1 MCVCSVGLHKCLS
14 YTVGMF
20 SRSQGEKKKVSCCGL
35 MFHREQEKGEESWA
49 HIKRERDSST
59 RIAPEPPS
67 LSLHDP
73 WKSLELPVAIIKVY
87 THLSAAGGFISP
99 IVSRIHIC
107 CTYNTEEGRQT
118 LAFNS
123 IIIIIFFIPFF
134 FSIFLLILLQFFPLL
149 FFSGEGIILCLYKCM
164 DFRVCV
170 CCRTLCTSVE
180 RERETAWKQHYI
192 TIGVYCW

>member
-1 MCVCSVGLHKCLS
+1 
-14 YTVGMF
+14 
-20 SRSQGEKKKVSCCGL
+20 VSCCCGL

-59 RIAPEPPS
+59 RISPEPPS

-149 FFSGEGIILCLYKCM
+149 LFFPGRALFFACINVWI
-164 DFRVCV
+164 FVCV
-170 CCRTLCTSVE
+170 CVVGRCVR
-180 RERETAWKQHYI
+180 Q
-192 TIGVYCW
+192 